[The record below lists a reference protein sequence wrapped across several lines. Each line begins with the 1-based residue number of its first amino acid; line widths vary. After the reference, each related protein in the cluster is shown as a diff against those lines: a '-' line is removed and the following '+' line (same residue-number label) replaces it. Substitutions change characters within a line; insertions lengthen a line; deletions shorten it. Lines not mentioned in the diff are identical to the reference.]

1 MEDQWLLKIAIAN
14 ELVKREFISLHLT
27 KSGMAQV
34 IVKGVQ
40 ALTSAAPAVTSLI
53 RPAIVGG
60 AKAGAQVAGK
70 SGKAVSETVSR
81 LKNMRSAN
89 AATSAGTRATQTASK
104 TGTMAAKPKPT
115 SLLAKSNVQQQ
126 TIKKPLGA
134 PQSTVTPGTALGQ
147 QGGLFGTSPGAM
159 ATGPGAGVTKIVP
172 PPGAGRFGT
181 VQRQNVMMA
190 KQPLPK
196 PQPVTAPYAQGPA
209 GAPGNASAL
218 GNPAQ
223 MQLPGIHP
231 GAGML
236 TREQALAQ
244 AAEELAAKKMGWKK
258 QLGLTA
264 MMFAPGMI
272 ESSSRGGLPASDW
285 DMG

>member
-1 MEDQWLLKIAIAN
+1 MEDTWLLKIAIAN

-27 KSGMAQV
+27 KSGMAQA

-40 ALTSAAPAVTSLI
+40 ALTSAAPAVTKLL
-53 RPAIVGG
+53 RPTIS
-60 AKAGAQVAGK
+60 AGVKGIK
-70 SGKAVSETVSR
+70 GIKGNVSK
-81 LKNMRSAN
+81 LKNIRASN
-89 AATSAGTRATQTASK
+89 AATTASTQATQTASK
-104 TGTMAAKPKPT
+104 TGTMAANPKST
-115 SLLAKSNVQQQ
+115 SLLAKSTVKQQ
-126 TIKKPLGA
+126 TINKPLGV
-134 PQSTVTPGTALGQ
+134 PTPGTQAGQ

-159 ATGPGAGVTKIVP
+159 ATGPGAGVTKVVP

-196 PQPVTAPYAQGPA
+196 PQPVTAPYAKGPP

-264 MMFAPGMI
+264 MMFAPSTL